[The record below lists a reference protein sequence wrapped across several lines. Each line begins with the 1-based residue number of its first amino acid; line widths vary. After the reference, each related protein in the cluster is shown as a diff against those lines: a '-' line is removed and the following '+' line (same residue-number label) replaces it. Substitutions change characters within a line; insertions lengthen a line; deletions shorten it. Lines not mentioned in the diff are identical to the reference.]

1 MKIKNL
7 FTALLALPLFFVAC
21 QENTAVDELKEP
33 TVKVTAMSTT
43 ETSVQFIITSTDAT
57 QVAYLVV
64 EGSDVPNAAE
74 ILTNGK
80 AADAN
85 VNIVIKEE
93 GLKES
98 TEYVVAVAAQNN
110 KATVKDFI
118 TMTTKAVL
126 NPDGPGD
133 EPEQPG
139 DEPEQPEQPEQPGDD
154 TDKVE
159 FAATNITTDYEAD
172 SGLHYY
178 YFELGDNTW
187 GSNGWGVNG
196 GTYYSFAIVSATK
209 GNGVLPNGTYTLASS
224 YSANTI
230 IDDYSYR
237 YQMAN
242 GDLVNGME
250 MFKDAN
256 IVITNNKIEANIEMA
271 NGEIHH
277 VVYEGALT
285 VGDGGTQV
293 PVEFK
298 ATHTADKWYWGG
310 SSSYG
315 NKYAVSGEGFS
326 VDVHFP
332 AQYATETTLTAQ
344 LYTWTNTSWWG
355 YNDFVD
361 FTTRSFT
368 VNGTSVAVDAGT
380 AVVEAEGDVY
390 HIEITLQGRDGFTYM
405 IEYNGK
411 LNDRGEVS
419 EEPSVVVFTN
429 WEYVTYNTA
438 YYYFEYKLTNEAGDK
453 LSLCVNDY
461 QANESGVT
469 PGTYNWIT
477 RSYSGN
483 KNLFSTN
490 NIVVGGVTYTP
501 SAGTLVVAEK
511 ATADYTITLTMTDG
525 SEMTFTYVEA
535 EGNEGGS
542 TEPAEPVKL
551 ATPSVFGNV
560 EGNTA
565 VVSWQK
571 IEGAKDYTVTLNGD
585 DVRTVTTSYVM
596 YTNLEYETTY
606 TVTVVANSSDEAL
619 YITSDAGTAT
629 FTTEA
634 KSEEGGE
641 EGGNTGDSGAPEGYI
656 TLDSCSYVGDLM
668 GAGLADEFV
677 LRSNDGNN
685 VLYFN
690 CNNTQTDP
698 NNIPAGEYT
707 IANVGEPGFNF
718 NMSYL
723 SGVTIIN
730 GESYANGVGNN
741 SGSTMVVAS
750 ESWGG
755 VHEIKMIINNN
766 QGTTKYYYKGTIN

>member
-21 QENTAVDELKEP
+21 DENTAVDQLKDP
-33 TVKVTAMSTT
+33 TVKVTAGTAT
-43 ETSVQFIITSTDAT
+43 ETTLQFVITTTDAT

-64 EGSDVPNAAE
+64 EGSDVPTATE
-74 ILTNGK
+74 VLTNGK
-80 AADAN
+80 TADAN
-85 VNIVIKEE
+85 VNIIIKEE

-98 TEYVVAVAAQNN
+98 TEYVIVVAAKNN
-110 KATVKDFI
+110 KATAKDFI
-118 TMTTKAVL
+118 TMTTKATL
-126 NPDGPGD
+126 NPDGPEQPGD

-139 DEPEQPEQPEQPGDD
+139 DEPEQPGDD
-154 TDKVE
+154 TEKVE

-172 SGLHYY
+172 GGLHYY
-178 YFELGDNTW
+178 YFELGDKTW
-187 GSNGWGVNG
+187 GNNGWGVDG

-256 IVITNNKIEANIEMA
+256 LVITNNKIEANIEMA

-277 VVYEGALT
+277 VVFEGALT

-326 VDVHFP
+326 VDAHFP
-332 AQYATETTLTAQ
+332 TQYASETALTAQ

-390 HIEITLQGRDGFTYM
+390 HIEMTLQGRDGNVYM

-411 LNDRGEVS
+411 LNDKGEDVGMDGTALSVKTLS
-419 EEPSVVVFTN
+419 EG
-429 WEYVTYNTA
+429 TYNSS
-438 YYYFEYKLTNEAGDK
+438 YYFYTFKAAGDNFSFD
-453 LSLCVNDY
+453 LIINDY
-461 QANESGVT
+461 QARANM
-469 PGTYNWIT
+469 I
-477 RSYSGN
+477 
-483 KNLFSTN
+483 
-490 NIVVGGVTYTP
+490 
-501 SAGTLVVAEK
+501 SAGTFQCAASASYAGNNNLFYTNNFKYDGISYKPSEVSTMEVVTE
-511 ATADYTITLTMTDG
+511 DMMNVQITLNLTMQTGDKFVVTYNGLVGG
-525 SEMTFTYVEA
+525 SA
-535 EGNEGGS
+535 NEGGS
-542 TEPAEPVKL
+542 AELVKL
-551 ATPSVFGNV
+551 ATPTVVGMVAGNAA
-560 EGNTA
+560 T
-565 VVSWQK
+565 VSWNE
-571 IEGAKDYTVTLNGD
+571 IAGAKDYTVTLNGTESK
-585 DVRTVTTSYVM
+585 TVSTAYIV
-596 YTNLEYETTY
+596 YEGLAWETTY
-606 TVTVVANSSDEAL
+606 NVSVVANPADAAVNSK
-619 YITSDAGTAT
+619 SDAGTAT

-634 KSEEGGE
+634 NPGGGNEGG
-641 EGGNTGDSGAPEGYI
+641 DIGASYENWVFSA
-656 TLDSCSYVGDLM
+656 TLDMGSLLVTLTDGSHTVTMTLNQLSGGIFYLNGD
-668 GAGLADEFV
+668 GV
-677 LRSNDGNN
+677 LNA
-685 VLYFN
+685 
-690 CNNTQTDP
+690 
-698 NNIPAGEYT
+698 NNITVNGVPAESAYGTME
-707 IANVGEPGFNF
+707 
-718 NMSYL
+718 MSSSSSYYIVL
-723 SGVTIIN
+723 DATIN
-730 GESYANGVGNN
+730 GVKYTGTSSNP
-741 SGSTMVVAS
+741 VV
-750 ESWGG
+750 
-755 VHEIKMIINNN
+755 
-766 QGTTKYYYKGTIN
+766 

>member
-7 FTALLALPLFFVAC
+7 FTARLALPLFFVAC
-21 QENTAVDELKEP
+21 DENTAVDQVKEP
-33 TVKVTAMSTT
+33 TVKVTAGTAT
-43 ETSVQFIITSTDAT
+43 ETTLSFTVTSTDAT

-64 EGSDVPNAAE
+64 EGSDVPTATE
-74 ILTNGK
+74 VLTNGK

-85 VNIVIKEE
+85 KSVTITE
-93 GLKES
+93 GDLKES
-98 TEYVVAVAAQNN
+98 TEYVIVVAAKNN
-110 KATVKDFI
+110 LATVKDFI
-118 TMTTKAVL
+118 TMTTNTAL
-126 NPDGPGD
+126 NPDGPEQPGD

-139 DEPEQPEQPEQPGDD
+139 DEPEQPGDD
-154 TDKVE
+154 TEKVE

-172 SGLHYY
+172 GGLHYY
-178 YFELGDNTW
+178 YFELGNNTW
-187 GSNGWGVNG
+187 GNNGWGVDG

-256 IVITNNKIEANIEMA
+256 LVITNNKIEANIEMA

-277 VVYEGALT
+277 VVFEGALT

-293 PVEFK
+293 PVEFQ

-326 VDVHFP
+326 VDAHFP
-332 AQYATETTLTAQ
+332 TQYATETTLTAQ

-390 HIEITLQGRDGFTYM
+390 HIEMTLQGRDGNVYM

-411 LNDRGEVS
+411 LNDKGEVGGGEAS
-419 EEPSVVVFTN
+419 AIVFTN
-429 WEYVTYNTA
+429 CEYVTYNTA
-438 YYYFEYKLTNEAGDK
+438 YFYFEYKLTNEAGDK

-461 QANESGVT
+461 QANESGIT
-469 PGTYNWIT
+469 PGTYNFIA
-477 RSYSGN
+477 RSYCGN
-483 KNLFSTN
+483 KSYFSAYN
-490 NIVVGGVTYTP
+490 VSVGGVTYTP

-511 ATADYTITLTMTDG
+511 ATADYTITLTMADG
-525 SEMTFTYVEA
+525 SEMTFTYAEA

-571 IEGAKDYTVTLNGD
+571 IEGAKDYTVTLEG
-585 DVRTVTTSYVM
+585 VGSKTVTEAYIS
-596 YTNLEYETTY
+596 YTNLAWDTTY
-606 TVTVVANSSDEAL
+606 NVSVVANSSNEAL
-619 YITSDAGTAT
+619 YITSDAGTTSFTTGAQPEDGGDNNEGGSTGPVANYENWVFSATLDMGAKLVTCTDGSHTLTFTLSEIAGAT
-629 FTTEA
+629 F
-634 KSEEGGE
+634 S
-641 EGGNTGDSGAPEGYI
+641 I
-656 TLDSCSYVGDLM
+656 
-668 GAGLADEFV
+668 
-677 LRSNDGNN
+677 NDGSLRAYN
-685 VLYFN
+685 VTVNGVATEDATGTL
-690 CNNTQTDP
+690 
-698 NNIPAGEYT
+698 E
-707 IANVGEPGFNF
+707 
-718 NMSYL
+718 MSSA
-723 SGVTIIN
+723 SGYCIRLNAYIN
-730 GESYANGVGNN
+730 GVHYTGT
-741 SGSTMVVAS
+741 STNPVV
-750 ESWGG
+750 
-755 VHEIKMIINNN
+755 
-766 QGTTKYYYKGTIN
+766 

>member
-118 TMTTKAVL
+118 TMTTKAAL

-139 DEPEQPEQPEQPGDD
+139 DEPDQPGDEPD
-154 TDKVE
+154 QPGDNTDKVE
-159 FAATNITTDYEAD
+159 FAATHITTDYEAD
-172 SGLHYY
+172 GGLHYY

-196 GTYYSFAIVSATK
+196 GTYYSFGIVSATK

-230 IDDYSYR
+230 IDDYSFR
-237 YQMAN
+237 YQMQN
-242 GDLVNGME
+242 GDMVNGME

-277 VVYEGALT
+277 VVFEGALT

-298 ATHTADKWYWGG
+298 ATHTANKWYWGG

-332 AQYATETTLTAQ
+332 AQYASETALTAQ

-361 FTTRSFT
+361 FTTRTFT

-380 AVVEAEGDVY
+380 AVVEAEGDIY
-390 HIEITLQGRDGFTYM
+390 HIEMTLQGRDGFTYM

-453 LSLCVNDY
+453 LSLCVNEY

-483 KNLFSTN
+483 KSYFSTN
-490 NIVVGGVTYTP
+490 NIVVGGVSYKA

-511 ATADYTITLTMTDG
+511 ATADYTINLTMEDG
-525 SEMTFTYVEA
+525 SEMTFTYAEA

-571 IEGAKDYTVTLNGD
+571 IEGAKDYTVTMEG
-585 DVRTVTTSYVM
+585 VGSKTVTEAYIS
-596 YTNLEYETTY
+596 YTNLAWETTY
-606 TVTVVANSSDEAL
+606 NVSVVANSSNEAL
-619 YITSDAGTAT
+619 YITSDAGTTSFTTGAQPEDGGDNNEGGSTGPVANYENWVFTASLDMGAKLVTCTDGSHTLTFTLSEIAGAT
-629 FTTEA
+629 F
-634 KSEEGGE
+634 S
-641 EGGNTGDSGAPEGYI
+641 I
-656 TLDSCSYVGDLM
+656 
-668 GAGLADEFV
+668 
-677 LRSNDGNN
+677 NDGSLRAYN
-685 VLYFN
+685 VTVNGVATEDATGTL
-690 CNNTQTDP
+690 
-698 NNIPAGEYT
+698 E
-707 IANVGEPGFNF
+707 
-718 NMSYL
+718 MSAA
-723 SGVTIIN
+723 SGYCIVLNAYIN
-730 GESYANGVGNN
+730 GVHYTGT
-741 SGSTMVVAS
+741 STNPVV
-750 ESWGG
+750 
-755 VHEIKMIINNN
+755 
-766 QGTTKYYYKGTIN
+766 

>member
-139 DEPEQPEQPEQPGDD
+139 DEPEQPEQPGDD

-390 HIEITLQGRDGFTYM
+390 HIEMTLQGRDGFTYM

-411 LNDRGEVS
+411 LNDKGEVGGGEAS
-419 EEPSVVVFTN
+419 AVVFTN
-429 WEYVTYNTA
+429 WEYVTYNSA
-438 YYYFEYKLTNEAGDK
+438 YFYFEYKLTNEAGDK

>member
-21 QENTAVDELKEP
+21 DENTAVDELKEP

-118 TMTTKAVL
+118 TMTTKAAL

-139 DEPEQPEQPEQPGDD
+139 DEPEQPEQPGDD
-154 TDKVE
+154 TEKVE
-159 FAATNITTDYEAD
+159 FAATNISTDYEAD
-172 SGLHYY
+172 GGLHYY

-196 GTYYSFAIVSATK
+196 GTYYSFGIVSATK
-209 GNGVLPNGTYTLASS
+209 GNGVLPNGTYSLASS

-230 IDDYSYR
+230 IDDYSFR
-237 YQMAN
+237 YQMQN
-242 GDLVNGME
+242 GDMVNGME

-256 IVITNNKIEANIEMA
+256 LVITTGKIEANIEMA

-310 SSSYG
+310 SSNYG

-332 AQYATETTLTAQ
+332 AQYASETALTAQ

-453 LSLCVNDY
+453 LSLCVNEY

-483 KNLFSTN
+483 KSYFSTN
-490 NIVVGGVTYTP
+490 NIVVGGVSYKA

-511 ATADYTITLTMTDG
+511 ATADYTINLTMEDG
-525 SEMTFTYVEA
+525 SEMTFTYAEA

-571 IEGAKDYTVTLNGD
+571 IEGAKDYTVTMEG
-585 DVRTVTTSYVM
+585 VGSKTVTEAYIS
-596 YTNLEYETTY
+596 YTNLAWETTY
-606 TVTVVANSSDEAL
+606 NVSVVANSSNEAL
-619 YITSDAGTAT
+619 YITSDAGTTSFTTGAQPEDGGDNNEGGSTGPVANYENWVFTASLDMGAKLVTCTDGSHTLTFTLSEIAGAT
-629 FTTEA
+629 F
-634 KSEEGGE
+634 S
-641 EGGNTGDSGAPEGYI
+641 I
-656 TLDSCSYVGDLM
+656 
-668 GAGLADEFV
+668 
-677 LRSNDGNN
+677 NDGSLRAYN
-685 VLYFN
+685 VTVNGVATEDATGTL
-690 CNNTQTDP
+690 
-698 NNIPAGEYT
+698 E
-707 IANVGEPGFNF
+707 
-718 NMSYL
+718 MSAA
-723 SGVTIIN
+723 SGYCIVLNAYIN
-730 GESYANGVGNN
+730 GVHYTGT
-741 SGSTMVVAS
+741 STNPVV
-750 ESWGG
+750 
-755 VHEIKMIINNN
+755 
-766 QGTTKYYYKGTIN
+766 

>member
-7 FTALLALPLFFVAC
+7 FFALLALPLFFVAC
-21 QENTAVDELKEP
+21 EETPAVDQLKEP
-33 TVKVTAMSTT
+33 TVTVTAGSAT
-43 ETSVQFIITSTDAT
+43 ETTLQFVISSTDAT

-64 EGSDVPNAAE
+64 EGTDVPTAAE
-74 ILTNGK
+74 VLTTGK
-80 AADAN
+80 TADAN
-85 VNIVIKEE
+85 VNVIIKEE

-98 TEYVVAVAAQNN
+98 TEYVIVAAATNS
-110 KATVKDFI
+110 KATAKDFI
-118 TMTTKAVL
+118 TMTTKSSL

-139 DEPEQPEQPEQPGDD
+139 DEPEQPGDEPEQPGDD
-154 TDKVE
+154 TEKVE
-159 FAATNITTDYEAD
+159 FAATNIVTDYEAD
-172 SGLHYY
+172 GGLHFY
-178 YFELGDNTW
+178 YFELGNNTW
-187 GSNGWGVNG
+187 GSNGWGVDG

-293 PVEFK
+293 PVEFQ

-332 AQYATETTLTAQ
+332 TQYASETALTAQ
-344 LYTWTNTSWWG
+344 LYTWTSTSWWG

-361 FTTRSFT
+361 FTTRTFT

-380 AVVEAEGDVY
+380 AVVEAEGDIY
-390 HIEITLQGRDGFTYM
+390 HIEMTLQGRDGFTYM

-438 YYYFEYKLTNEAGDK
+438 FYYFEYKLTNEAGDK
-453 LSLCVNDY
+453 LSLCVNEY

-483 KNLFSTN
+483 KSYFSTN
-490 NIVVGGVTYTP
+490 NIVVSGVSYKA

-511 ATADYTITLTMTDG
+511 ATADYTINLTMEDG

-571 IEGAKDYTVTLNGD
+571 IEGAKDYTVTMEG
-585 DVRTVTTSYVM
+585 VGSKTVTEAYIS
-596 YTNLEYETTY
+596 YTNLAWETTY
-606 TVTVVANSSDEAL
+606 NVSVVANSSNEAL
-619 YITSDAGTAT
+619 YITSDAGTTSFSTGAQPEDGGDNNEGGSTGPVANYENWVFSATLDMGAKLVTCTDGSHTLTFTLSEIAGAT
-629 FTTEA
+629 F
-634 KSEEGGE
+634 S
-641 EGGNTGDSGAPEGYI
+641 I
-656 TLDSCSYVGDLM
+656 
-668 GAGLADEFV
+668 
-677 LRSNDGNN
+677 NDGSLRAYN
-685 VLYFN
+685 VTVNGVATEDATGTL
-690 CNNTQTDP
+690 
-698 NNIPAGEYT
+698 E
-707 IANVGEPGFNF
+707 
-718 NMSYL
+718 MSSA
-723 SGVTIIN
+723 SGYCIVLNAYIN
-730 GESYANGVGNN
+730 GVHYTGT
-741 SGSTMVVAS
+741 STNPVV
-750 ESWGG
+750 
-755 VHEIKMIINNN
+755 
-766 QGTTKYYYKGTIN
+766 

>member
-21 QENTAVDELKEP
+21 DENTAVDQVKEP
-33 TVKVTAMSTT
+33 TVKVTAGTAT
-43 ETSVQFIITSTDAT
+43 ETTLSFTVASTDAT

-64 EGSDVPNAAE
+64 EGTDVPTATE
-74 ILTNGK
+74 VLTNGK

-85 VNIVIKEE
+85 KSVTITE
-93 GLKES
+93 GDLKES
-98 TEYVVAVAAQNN
+98 TEYVIVVAAKNN
-110 KATVKDFI
+110 LATVKDFI
-118 TMTTKAVL
+118 TMTTNTAL
-126 NPDGPGD
+126 NPDGPEQPGD

-139 DEPEQPEQPEQPGDD
+139 DEPEQPGDEPEQPGDD
-154 TDKVE
+154 TEKVE

-172 SGLHYY
+172 GGLHYY
-178 YFELGDNTW
+178 YFELGNNTW
-187 GSNGWGVNG
+187 GNNGWGVDG

-230 IDDYSYR
+230 IDDYAYR

-256 IVITNNKIEANIEMA
+256 LVITNNKIEANIEMA

-277 VVYEGALT
+277 VVFEGALT

-293 PVEFK
+293 PVEFQ

-310 SSSYG
+310 SSNYG

-332 AQYATETTLTAQ
+332 TQYASETALTAQ

-390 HIEITLQGRDGFTYM
+390 HIEMTLQGRDGFTYM

-411 LNDRGEVS
+411 LNDKGEVGGGEAS
-419 EEPSVVVFTN
+419 AVVFTN
-429 WEYVTYNTA
+429 WEYVTYNTE
-438 YYYFEYKLTNEAGDK
+438 YYHFEYKLTNEAGDK

-469 PGTYNWIT
+469 PGTYNYIA
-477 RSYSGN
+477 RSMSGN
-483 KNLFSTN
+483 KGYFSAYN
-490 NIVVGGVTYTP
+490 VSVGGVTYTP

-511 ATADYTITLTMTDG
+511 ATADYSITLTMADG
-525 SEMTFTYVEA
+525 SEMTFTYAEA

-565 VVSWQK
+565 VISWQK
-571 IEGAKDYTVTLNGD
+571 IEGAKDYTVTLEG
-585 DVRTVTTSYVM
+585 VGSKTVTEAYIS
-596 YTNLEYETTY
+596 YTNLAWETTY
-606 TVTVVANSSDEAL
+606 NVSVVANSSNEAL
-619 YITSDAGTAT
+619 YITSDAGTTSFTTGAQPEDGGDNNEGGSTGPVANYENWVFSATLDMGAKLVTCTDGDHTLTFTLSEIAGAT
-629 FTTEA
+629 F
-634 KSEEGGE
+634 S
-641 EGGNTGDSGAPEGYI
+641 I
-656 TLDSCSYVGDLM
+656 
-668 GAGLADEFV
+668 
-677 LRSNDGNN
+677 NDGSLRAYN
-685 VLYFN
+685 VTVNGVATEDATGTL
-690 CNNTQTDP
+690 
-698 NNIPAGEYT
+698 E
-707 IANVGEPGFNF
+707 
-718 NMSYL
+718 MSSA
-723 SGVTIIN
+723 SGYCIVLNAYIN
-730 GESYANGVGNN
+730 GVHYTGT
-741 SGSTMVVAS
+741 STNPVV
-750 ESWGG
+750 
-755 VHEIKMIINNN
+755 
-766 QGTTKYYYKGTIN
+766 

>member
-7 FTALLALPLFFVAC
+7 FTALLALPLLFVAC

-43 ETSVQFIITSTDAT
+43 ETSLQFVITSTDAT

-85 VNIVIKEE
+85 VNIIIKEE

-118 TMTTKAVL
+118 TMTTKAAL

-133 EPEQPG
+133 EPDQPG
-139 DEPEQPEQPEQPGDD
+139 DEPDQPGDN

-159 FAATNITTDYEAD
+159 FAATHITTDYEAD
-172 SGLHYY
+172 GGLHYY
-178 YFELGDNTW
+178 YFELGNNTW
-187 GSNGWGVNG
+187 GNNGWGVDG
-196 GTYYSFAIVSATK
+196 GTYYSFGIVSATK

-230 IDDYSYR
+230 IDDYSFR

-242 GDLVNGME
+242 GDMVNGME

-256 IVITNNKIEANIEMA
+256 LVITNNKIEANIEMA

-298 ATHTADKWYWGG
+298 ATHTANKWYWGG

-332 AQYATETTLTAQ
+332 AQEAKETTLTPQ
-344 LYTWTNTSWWG
+344 LYTWVTTTMFG
-355 YNDFVD
+355 TTDLTAEVPYH
-361 FTTRSFT
+361 FTTKTFT

-390 HIEITLQGRDGFTYM
+390 HIELTLQGRDGFTYM

-429 WEYVTYNTA
+429 WEYVTYNAA

-453 LSLCVNDY
+453 LSLCVNEY

-469 PGTYNWIT
+469 PGTYNWIA

-483 KNLFSTN
+483 KSYFSTN
-490 NIVVGGVTYTP
+490 NIVVGGVSYKA

-511 ATADYTITLTMTDG
+511 ATADYTINLTMEDG
-525 SEMTFTYVEA
+525 SEMTFTYAEA

-560 EGNTA
+560 EGNT
-565 VVSWQK
+565 VVISWQE
-571 IEGAKDYTVTLNGD
+571 IEGAKDYTVTLEG
-585 DVRTVTTSYVM
+585 VETKTVTNTYITYS
-596 YTNLEYETTY
+596 NLAWDTTY
-606 TVTVVANSSDEAL
+606 NVSVVANSSNEAL
-619 YITSDAGTAT
+619 YITSDAGTTSFSTGAQPEDDGDDNGGSTGPVASYENWVFSATLDMGARLVTCTDGSHTLTFTLSEIAGAT
-629 FTTEA
+629 F
-634 KSEEGGE
+634 S
-641 EGGNTGDSGAPEGYI
+641 I
-656 TLDSCSYVGDLM
+656 
-668 GAGLADEFV
+668 
-677 LRSNDGNN
+677 NDGSLRAYDVTVNGVPAESASGTLEMSSASGYCI
-685 VLYFN
+685 VLNAY
-690 CNNTQTDP
+690 
-698 NNIPAGEYT
+698 
-707 IANVGEPGFNF
+707 
-718 NMSYL
+718 
-723 SGVTIIN
+723 IN
-730 GESYANGVGNN
+730 GVHYTGT
-741 SGSTMVVAS
+741 STNPVV
-750 ESWGG
+750 
-755 VHEIKMIINNN
+755 
-766 QGTTKYYYKGTIN
+766 

>member
-21 QENTAVDELKEP
+21 DENTAVDQVKEP
-33 TVKVTAMSTT
+33 TVKVTAGTAT
-43 ETSVQFIITSTDAT
+43 ETTLSFTVASTDAT

-64 EGSDVPNAAE
+64 EGTDVPTATE
-74 ILTNGK
+74 VLTNGK
-80 AADAN
+80 ATDAN
-85 VNIVIKEE
+85 KSVTITE
-93 GLKES
+93 GDLKES
-98 TEYVVAVAAQNN
+98 TEYVIVVAAKNN
-110 KATVKDFI
+110 LATVKDFI
-118 TMTTKAVL
+118 TMTTNTAL
-126 NPDGPGD
+126 NPDGPEQPGD

-139 DEPEQPEQPEQPGDD
+139 DEPEQPGDEPEQPGDD
-154 TDKVE
+154 TEKVE

-172 SGLHYY
+172 GGLHYY
-178 YFELGDNTW
+178 YFELGNNTW
-187 GSNGWGVNG
+187 GSNGWGVDG

-256 IVITNNKIEANIEMA
+256 LVITNNKIEANIEMA

-277 VVYEGALT
+277 VVFEGALT

-293 PVEFK
+293 PVEFQ

-310 SSSYG
+310 SSTYG

-326 VDVHFP
+326 VDAHFP
-332 AQYATETTLTAQ
+332 TQYATETTLTAQ

-390 HIEITLQGRDGFTYM
+390 HIEMTLQGRDGFTYM

-453 LSLCVNDY
+453 LSLCVNEY

-483 KNLFSTN
+483 KSYFSTN
-490 NIVVGGVTYTP
+490 NIVVGGVSYKA

-511 ATADYTITLTMTDG
+511 ATADYTINLTMEDG
-525 SEMTFTYVEA
+525 SEMTFTYAEA

-571 IEGAKDYTVTLNGD
+571 IEGAKDYTVTLEG
-585 DVRTVTTSYVM
+585 VGSKTVTEAYIS
-596 YTNLEYETTY
+596 YTNLAWETTY
-606 TVTVVANSSDEAL
+606 NVSVVANSSNEAL
-619 YITSDAGTAT
+619 YITSDAGTTSFTTGAQPEDGGDNNEGGSTGPVANYENWVFSATLDMGAKLVTCTDGSHTLTFTLSEIAGAT
-629 FTTEA
+629 F
-634 KSEEGGE
+634 S
-641 EGGNTGDSGAPEGYI
+641 I
-656 TLDSCSYVGDLM
+656 
-668 GAGLADEFV
+668 
-677 LRSNDGNN
+677 NDGSLRAYN
-685 VLYFN
+685 VTVNGVATEDATGTL
-690 CNNTQTDP
+690 
-698 NNIPAGEYT
+698 E
-707 IANVGEPGFNF
+707 
-718 NMSYL
+718 MSSA
-723 SGVTIIN
+723 SGYCIVLNAYIN
-730 GESYANGVGNN
+730 GVHYTGT
-741 SGSTMVVAS
+741 STNTV
-750 ESWGG
+750 
-755 VHEIKMIINNN
+755 I
-766 QGTTKYYYKGTIN
+766 

>member
-310 SSSYG
+310 SSNYG

-332 AQYATETTLTAQ
+332 AQYASETALTAQ

-453 LSLCVNDY
+453 LSLCVNEY

-483 KNLFSTN
+483 KSYFSTN
-490 NIVVGGVTYTP
+490 NIVVGGVSYKA

-511 ATADYTITLTMTDG
+511 ATADYTINLTMEDG
-525 SEMTFTYVEA
+525 SEMTFTYAEA

-571 IEGAKDYTVTLNGD
+571 IEGAKDYTVTMEG
-585 DVRTVTTSYVM
+585 VGSKTVTEAYIS
-596 YTNLEYETTY
+596 YTNLAWETTY
-606 TVTVVANSSDEAL
+606 NVSVVANSSNEAL
-619 YITSDAGTAT
+619 YITSDAGTTSFTTGAQPEDGGDNNEGGSTGPVANYENWVFTASLDMGAKLVTCTDGSHTLTFTLSEIAGAT
-629 FTTEA
+629 F
-634 KSEEGGE
+634 S
-641 EGGNTGDSGAPEGYI
+641 I
-656 TLDSCSYVGDLM
+656 
-668 GAGLADEFV
+668 
-677 LRSNDGNN
+677 NDGSLRAYN
-685 VLYFN
+685 VTVNGVATEDATGTL
-690 CNNTQTDP
+690 
-698 NNIPAGEYT
+698 E
-707 IANVGEPGFNF
+707 
-718 NMSYL
+718 MSAA
-723 SGVTIIN
+723 SGYCIVLNAYIN
-730 GESYANGVGNN
+730 GVHYTGT
-741 SGSTMVVAS
+741 STNPVV
-750 ESWGG
+750 
-755 VHEIKMIINNN
+755 
-766 QGTTKYYYKGTIN
+766 

>member
-7 FTALLALPLFFVAC
+7 FTALLALPLLFVAC

-118 TMTTKAVL
+118 TMTTKATL

-133 EPEQPG
+133 EPDQPG
-139 DEPEQPEQPEQPGDD
+139 DEPDQPGDN

-159 FAATNITTDYEAD
+159 FAATHITTDYEAD
-172 SGLHYY
+172 GGLHYY

-196 GTYYSFAIVSATK
+196 GTYYSFGIVSATK

-230 IDDYSYR
+230 IDDYSFR

-242 GDLVNGME
+242 GDMVNGME

-256 IVITNNKIEANIEMA
+256 LVITNNKIEANIEMA

-293 PVEFK
+293 PVEFQ

-332 AQYATETTLTAQ
+332 AQYASETVLTAQ

-361 FTTRSFT
+361 FTTRTFT

-390 HIEITLQGRDGFTYM
+390 HIELTLQGRDGFTYM

-411 LNDRGEVS
+411 LNDKGEVGGGEAS
-419 EEPSVVVFTN
+419 AVVFTN
-429 WEYVTYNTA
+429 WEYVTYNAA

-469 PGTYNWIT
+469 PGTYNWIA
-477 RSYSGN
+477 RSMCGN
-483 KNLFSTN
+483 KSYFSTN
-490 NIVVGGVTYTP
+490 NVVVGGVTYTP

-511 ATADYTITLTMTDG
+511 ATADYTINLTMEDG

-551 ATPSVFGNV
+551 ATPSVSGVVAGNAA
-560 EGNTA
+560 T
-565 VVSWQK
+565 VSWQLVN
-571 IEGAKDYTVTLNGD
+571 GAKDYTVTLNGD

-641 EGGNTGDSGAPEGYI
+641 EGGNTDDSGAPEGYI

>member
-118 TMTTKAVL
+118 TMTTKAAL

-139 DEPEQPEQPEQPGDD
+139 DEPDQPGDEPD
-154 TDKVE
+154 QPGDNTDKVE
-159 FAATNITTDYEAD
+159 FAATHITTDYEAD
-172 SGLHYY
+172 GGLHYY

-196 GTYYSFAIVSATK
+196 GTYYSFGIVSATK

-230 IDDYSYR
+230 IDDYSFR
-237 YQMAN
+237 YQMQN
-242 GDLVNGME
+242 GDMVNGME

-298 ATHTADKWYWGG
+298 ATHTANKWYWGG

-332 AQYATETTLTAQ
+332 AQYASETALTAQ

-361 FTTRSFT
+361 FTTRTFT

-380 AVVEAEGDVY
+380 AVVEAEGDIY
-390 HIEITLQGRDGFTYM
+390 HIEMTLQGRDGFTYM

-453 LSLCVNDY
+453 LSLCVNEY

-483 KNLFSTN
+483 KSYFSTN
-490 NIVVGGVTYTP
+490 NIVVGGVSYKA

-511 ATADYTITLTMTDG
+511 ATADYTINLTMEDG
-525 SEMTFTYVEA
+525 SEMTFTYAEA

-571 IEGAKDYTVTLNGD
+571 IEGAKDYTVTMEG
-585 DVRTVTTSYVM
+585 VGSKTVTEAYIS
-596 YTNLEYETTY
+596 YTNLAWETTY
-606 TVTVVANSSDEAL
+606 NVSVVANSSNEAL
-619 YITSDAGTAT
+619 YITSDAGTTSFTTGAQPEDGGDNNEGGSTGPVANYENWVFTASLDMGAKLVTCTDGSHTLTFTLSEIAGAT
-629 FTTEA
+629 F
-634 KSEEGGE
+634 S
-641 EGGNTGDSGAPEGYI
+641 I
-656 TLDSCSYVGDLM
+656 
-668 GAGLADEFV
+668 
-677 LRSNDGNN
+677 NDGSLRAYN
-685 VLYFN
+685 VTVNGVATEDATGTL
-690 CNNTQTDP
+690 
-698 NNIPAGEYT
+698 E
-707 IANVGEPGFNF
+707 
-718 NMSYL
+718 MSAA
-723 SGVTIIN
+723 SGYCIVLNAYIN
-730 GESYANGVGNN
+730 GVHYTGT
-741 SGSTMVVAS
+741 STNPVV
-750 ESWGG
+750 
-755 VHEIKMIINNN
+755 
-766 QGTTKYYYKGTIN
+766 

>member
-7 FTALLALPLFFVAC
+7 FFALLALPLFFVAC
-21 QENTAVDELKEP
+21 EETPAVDQLKEP
-33 TVKVTAMSTT
+33 TVTVTAGSAT
-43 ETSVQFIITSTDAT
+43 ETTLQFVISSTDAT

-64 EGSDVPNAAE
+64 EGTDVPTAAE
-74 ILTNGK
+74 VLTTGK
-80 AADAN
+80 TADAN
-85 VNIVIKEE
+85 VNVIIKEE

-98 TEYVVAVAAQNN
+98 TEYVIVAAATNS
-110 KATVKDFI
+110 KATAKDFI
-118 TMTTKAVL
+118 TMTTKSSL

-139 DEPEQPEQPEQPGDD
+139 DEPEQPGDEPEQPGDD
-154 TDKVE
+154 TEKVE
-159 FAATNITTDYEAD
+159 FAATNIVTDYEAD
-172 SGLHYY
+172 GGLHFY
-178 YFELGDNTW
+178 YFELGNNTW
-187 GSNGWGVNG
+187 GSNGWGVDG

-293 PVEFK
+293 PVEFE

-310 SSSYG
+310 ASNYG

-332 AQYATETTLTAQ
+332 TQYASETTLTAQ

-368 VNGTSVAVDAGT
+368 VDGTSVAVDAGT

-390 HIEITLQGRDGFTYM
+390 HIEITLQGRDGNVYM

-411 LNDRGEVS
+411 LNDKGEVGGGEAS
-419 EEPSVVVFTN
+419 AVVFTN

-477 RSYSGN
+477 RSYCGN
-483 KNLFSTN
+483 KSYFSTN

-511 ATADYTITLTMTDG
+511 STADYTITLTMTDG

-560 EGNTA
+560 EGNT
-565 VVSWQK
+565 VVISWQK
-571 IEGAKDYTVTLNGD
+571 IEGAKDYTVTMEG
-585 DVRTVTTSYVM
+585 VGSKTVTEAYIS
-596 YTNLEYETTY
+596 YTNLAWETTY
-606 TVTVVANSSDEAL
+606 NVSVVANSSNEAL
-619 YITSDAGTAT
+619 YITSDAGTTSFTTGAQPEDGGDNNEGGSTGPVANYENWVFSATLDMGAKLVTCTDGSHTLTFTLSEIAGAT
-629 FTTEA
+629 F
-634 KSEEGGE
+634 S
-641 EGGNTGDSGAPEGYI
+641 I
-656 TLDSCSYVGDLM
+656 
-668 GAGLADEFV
+668 
-677 LRSNDGNN
+677 NDGSLRAYN
-685 VLYFN
+685 VTVNGVATEDATGTL
-690 CNNTQTDP
+690 
-698 NNIPAGEYT
+698 E
-707 IANVGEPGFNF
+707 
-718 NMSYL
+718 MSSA
-723 SGVTIIN
+723 SGYCIVLNAYIN
-730 GESYANGVGNN
+730 GVHYTGT
-741 SGSTMVVAS
+741 STNPVV
-750 ESWGG
+750 
-755 VHEIKMIINNN
+755 
-766 QGTTKYYYKGTIN
+766 

>member
-7 FTALLALPLFFVAC
+7 FTALLALPLLFVAC

-43 ETSVQFIITSTDAT
+43 ETSVQFVITSTDAT

-85 VNIVIKEE
+85 VNIIIKEE

-118 TMTTKAVL
+118 TMTTKAAL

-139 DEPEQPEQPEQPGDD
+139 DDPEQPGDN

-159 FAATNITTDYEAD
+159 FAATHITTDYEAEG
-172 SGLHYY
+172 GLHYY

-209 GNGVLPNGTYTLASS
+209 GNGVLPNGTYSLASS

-237 YQMAN
+237 YQMQN

-256 IVITNNKIEANIEMA
+256 LVITTGKIEANIEMA
-271 NGEIHH
+271 NGEVHH
-277 VVYEGALT
+277 VVFEGALT

-293 PVEFK
+293 PVEFQ

-332 AQYATETTLTAQ
+332 AQYASETALTAQ

-361 FTTRSFT
+361 FTTRTFT
-368 VNGTSVAVDAGT
+368 VNGASVAVDAGT
-380 AVVEAEGDVY
+380 AVVEAKGDVY
-390 HIEITLQGRDGFTYM
+390 HIELTLQGRDGFTYM

-411 LNDRGEVS
+411 LNDKGEVGGGEAS
-419 EEPSVVVFTN
+419 AVVFTN

-438 YYYFEYKLTNEAGDK
+438 YNYFEYKLTNEAGDK
-453 LSLCVNDY
+453 LSLCVNDF

-469 PGTYNWIT
+469 PGTYNFIA
-477 RSYSGN
+477 RSMCGN
-483 KNLFSTN
+483 KNYFSAYN
-490 NIVVGGVTYTP
+490 VSVGGVTYTP
-501 SAGTLVVAEK
+501 SEGTLVVAEK
-511 ATADYTITLTMTDG
+511 STADYTITLSMADG

-560 EGNTA
+560 EGNT
-565 VVSWQK
+565 VVISWQE
-571 IEGAKDYTVTLNGD
+571 IEGAKDYTVTLEG
-585 DVRTVTTSYVM
+585 VETKTVTNTYITYS
-596 YTNLEYETTY
+596 NLAWDTTY
-606 TVTVVANSSDEAL
+606 NVSVVANSSNEAL
-619 YITSDAGTAT
+619 YITSDAGTTSFSTGAQPEDGGNDDGGSTGPVASYENWVFSATLDMGARLVTCTDGSHTLTFTLSEIAGAT
-629 FTTEA
+629 F
-634 KSEEGGE
+634 S
-641 EGGNTGDSGAPEGYI
+641 I
-656 TLDSCSYVGDLM
+656 
-668 GAGLADEFV
+668 
-677 LRSNDGNN
+677 NDGSLRAYDVTVNGVPAESASGTLEMSSASGYCI
-685 VLYFN
+685 VLNAY
-690 CNNTQTDP
+690 
-698 NNIPAGEYT
+698 
-707 IANVGEPGFNF
+707 
-718 NMSYL
+718 
-723 SGVTIIN
+723 IN
-730 GESYANGVGNN
+730 GVHYTGTSTNPVVG
-741 SGSTMVVAS
+741 
-750 ESWGG
+750 
-755 VHEIKMIINNN
+755 
-766 QGTTKYYYKGTIN
+766 